1 MKLSAKQYRSL
12 MWRTF
17 FCISLIAGVFI
28 AGLSV
33 WLTNNQTLSLAYG
46 FIIAS
51 VPHAWAVARTFR
63 LQQGKVQPQAAIMA
77 AWVKI
82 GLCAVGFAWVF
93 NLPNSNAEAVFAGFI
108 IQTVLITA
116 GNSWVAMLTRKR

>member
-1 MKLSAKQYRSL
+1 MKLSAMQYRSL

-17 FCISLIAGVFI
+17 FCVTLAAGVFI

-33 WLTNNQTLSLAYG
+33 WLPLNQTISLAYG
-46 FIIAS
+46 LMIAS

-63 LQQGKVQPQAAIMA
+63 LQQGRVQPQAAIIA

-93 NLPNSNAEAVFAGFI
+93 NLPDINAGAVFAGFI
-108 IQTVLITA
+108 MQTILITA